1 MKVKFSIKFC
11 NTIIKSEEIE
21 SLTCIQL
28 NTWMVNFV
36 AVKLTPAHHWTYS
49 PGVFSAAQCNKGV
62 LYLEKLMS
70 LSGNPCPKYCVFK
83 YRFCPGAIFIY
94 RPSKYAV
101 KPPIHIIKPRCPAK
115 HIYNGEKSTDKSRF
129 E

>member
-1 MKVKFSIKFC
+1 
-11 NTIIKSEEIE
+11 
-21 SLTCIQL
+21 
-28 NTWMVNFV
+28 MVNFV
-36 AVKLTPAHHWTYS
+36 AVKLTPDHHWNI
-49 PGVFSAAQCNKGV
+49 PQGFFFSAAQCNKGV

-101 KPPIHIIKPRCPAK
+101 NPPIHIIKPKCPAK
-115 HIYNGEKSTDKSRF
+115 HIYDGEKGPDKSRF